1 MARESARTQ
10 PRAYTAL
17 CPVSYALCIGHWDC
31 TQGHPKSR
39 PNFVCV
45 VALSLSYALQVLYNE
60 LPIYVTPELAD
71 TVAFVGRAVRMLKTR
86 AAGFTGQDLLPFK

>member
-1 MARESARTQ
+1 MSCALDTGMAL
-10 PRAYTAL
+10 RASQVKIQL
-17 CPVSYALCIGHWDC
+17 CMCLCAV
-31 TQGHPKSR
+31 T
-39 PNFVCV
+39 
-45 VALSLSYALQVLYNE
+45 ALQVLYNE